1 MDIIWINNNLDM
13 INYFFDNLCNFIH
26 KNDEDFKLNTDEE
39 TLFNNLC
46 VFLYDNYIL
55 NEYNSKII
63 YDKNFEYFDLKYC
76 SDIVDL
82 FIEFKEISYGFTNDI
97 FNKNKNSNDLLEF
110 IYKNI
115 ELLEDYENDYN
126 SDEDEKVD
134 EDNNYYY

>member
-13 INYFFDNLCNFIH
+13 INYFFDNLCNFIQ
-26 KNDEDFKLNTDEE
+26 KNDDDFKLNTDEE

-46 VFLYDNYIL
+46 VFLYENYIL

-63 YDKNFEYFDLKYC
+63 YNKNFEYFDLKYC

-82 FIEFKEISYGFTNDI
+82 FIEFKEISHGFTNDI
-97 FNKNKNSNDLLEF
+97 FNKNKTSNDLLEF

-115 ELLEDYENDYN
+115 ELLEDYVNDYN
-126 SDEDEKVD
+126 SDEDENID
-134 EDNNYYY
+134 EDYSYY

>member
-1 MDIIWINNNLDM
+1 MDIIWINNNIDM
-13 INYFFDNLCNFIH
+13 INYFFDNLCNFIQ
-26 KNDEDFKLNTDEE
+26 KNDDDFKLNTDEE

-46 VFLYDNYIL
+46 VFLYENYIL

-82 FIEFKEISYGFTNDI
+82 FIDFKEISYGFTNDI

-126 SDEDEKVD
+126 SDEDEKFD
-134 EDNNYYY
+134 EDNSYY

>member
-13 INYFFDNLCNFIH
+13 INYFFDNLCNFIY
-26 KNDEDFKLNTDEE
+26 KNEDDFKLNTDEE

-46 VFLYDNYIL
+46 VFLYKNYIS

-134 EDNNYYY
+134 EDYSYY

>member
-1 MDIIWINNNLDM
+1 MDIIWINNNIDM
-13 INYFFDNLCNFIH
+13 INYFFDNLCNFIQ
-26 KNDEDFKLNTDEE
+26 KNDDDFKLNTDEE

-46 VFLYDNYIL
+46 VFLYENYIL

-97 FNKNKNSNDLLEF
+97 FKNNKNSNDLLEF

-126 SDEDEKVD
+126 SDEEEKFD
-134 EDNNYYY
+134 EDYSYY

>member
-1 MDIIWINNNLDM
+1 MDIIWINNNIDM

-26 KNDEDFKLNTDEE
+26 KNDDDFKLNTDEE

-46 VFLYDNYIL
+46 VFLYENYIL

-97 FNKNKNSNDLLEF
+97 FKNNKNSNDLLEF

-126 SDEDEKVD
+126 SDEDEKFD
-134 EDNNYYY
+134 EDNSYY

>member
-1 MDIIWINNNLDM
+1 MDVIWINNNLDM

-46 VFLYDNYIL
+46 VFLYENYIL

-97 FNKNKNSNDLLEF
+97 FKNNKTSNDLLEF

-115 ELLEDYENDYN
+115 ELLEDYENEYN
-126 SDEDEKVD
+126 SGEDENVD
-134 EDNNYYY
+134 EDYSY

>member
-1 MDIIWINNNLDM
+1 MDIIWINKNLDM

-46 VFLYDNYIL
+46 VFLYENYIL

-63 YDKNFEYFDLKYC
+63 YDRNFEYFDLKYC

-97 FNKNKNSNDLLEF
+97 FDKNKTSNDLLEF

-126 SDEDEKVD
+126 SDEDENVD
-134 EDNNYYY
+134 EDYSNY

>member
-26 KNDEDFKLNTDEE
+26 KNEDDFKLNTDEE
-39 TLFNNLC
+39 TFFNNLC
-46 VFLYDNYIL
+46 VFLYENYIL
-55 NEYNSKII
+55 NEYNFKII

-97 FNKNKNSNDLLEF
+97 FKNNKNSNDLLEF

-126 SDEDEKVD
+126 SDEDENVD
-134 EDNNYYY
+134 EEYNYY

>member
-13 INYFFDNLCNFIH
+13 INYFFDNLCNFID
-26 KNDEDFKLNTDEE
+26 KNDDDFKLNTDEE

-46 VFLYDNYIL
+46 VFLYENYIL
-55 NEYNSKII
+55 NEYNPKII

-82 FIEFKEISYGFTNDI
+82 FIEFKEISHGFTNDI
-97 FNKNKNSNDLLEF
+97 FNKNKTSNDLLEF

-115 ELLEDYENDYN
+115 ELLEDYVNDYN
-126 SDEDEKVD
+126 SDEDENID
-134 EDNNYYY
+134 EDYSYY

>member
-1 MDIIWINNNLDM
+1 MDIIWINNNIDM

-46 VFLYDNYIL
+46 VFLYENYIL

-82 FIEFKEISYGFTNDI
+82 FIDFKEISYGFTNDI
-97 FNKNKNSNDLLEF
+97 FKNNKDSNDLLEF

-134 EDNNYYY
+134 EDYSYY

>member
-1 MDIIWINNNLDM
+1 MDIIWINNNIDM

-26 KNDEDFKLNTDEE
+26 KNDDDFKLNTDEE

-46 VFLYDNYIL
+46 VFLYENYIL

-126 SDEDEKVD
+126 SDEDEKFD
-134 EDNNYYY
+134 EDNSYY

>member
-13 INYFFDNLCNFIH
+13 INYFFDNLCNFID
-26 KNDEDFKLNTDEE
+26 KNDDDFKLNTDEE

-46 VFLYDNYIL
+46 VFLYENYIL

-97 FNKNKNSNDLLEF
+97 FKKNKTSNDLLEF

-115 ELLEDYENDYN
+115 ELLEDYVNDYN
-126 SDEDEKVD
+126 SDEDENID
-134 EDNNYYY
+134 ERL